1 MTDIGGAPSGMAGRV
16 PVHRRS
22 IEFSA
27 FDDGEVFTIEGRL
40 RDVRPWAEGGHAV
53 HVLHDIELSV
63 TLDPDDLV
71 IRSARA
77 RLHTYPH
84 AECPAIEA
92 AFAGLAGLS
101 VARGYTRQ
109 VTTLFGGPL
118 GCTHVEHLARA
129 LGPVAIQT
137 VTSRRARAVLDGDAP
152 DIITG
157 TRSPWAIGSCHVWAE
172 GGVAQQKLAAGWR
185 PGVGPYPAPALVTFR
200 PRPGPEA

>member
-1 MTDIGGAPSGMAGRV
+1 MTDAEGPPAGGDV

-27 FDDGEVFTIEGRL
+27 FDGGDTFTVDGRL
-40 RDVRPWAEGGHAV
+40 RDVRPWAEGTGAV

-63 TLDPDDLV
+63 TLSVDDLV

-84 AECPAIEA
+84 AECPAIES

-101 VARGYTRQ
+101 VARGYTRR
-109 VTTLFGGPL
+109 VSTLFGGPL

-129 LGPVAIQT
+129 LGPVAIQA
-137 VTSRRARAVLDGDAP
+137 VTSRRARAVFDGDAP
-152 DIITG
+152 DLITG
-157 TRSPWAIGSCHVWAE
+157 TRSPWALDSCHVWAE
-172 GGVAQQKLAAGWR
+172 GGAAQQKLAAGWR

-200 PRPGPEA
+200 SRSAPDD